1 MQSLYSD
8 FRLQKT
14 SNPDGYQANSSAW
27 LRALTA
33 AARAGLLPSTR
44 NSASSQ
50 PSHLAF
56 SSGDELAKSLQTQQ
70 WGRPLA
76 LQAVIQDAVEKR
88 ELIPLNDFLNA
99 KNSIYSKS
107 WIPSPW
113 QVVSWGLKQI
123 GIGGLLGGEDK
134 LAVGNFVVM
143 ANVEVRAQ
151 QLETAKRRD

>member
-1 MQSLYSD
+1 M
-8 FRLQKT
+8 
-14 SNPDGYQANSSAW
+14 
-27 LRALTA
+27 
-33 AARAGLLPSTR
+33 
-44 NSASSQ
+44 
-50 PSHLAF
+50 
-56 SSGDELAKSLQTQQ
+56 
-70 WGRPLA
+70 
-76 LQAVIQDAVEKR
+76 EKR